1 MAVQRIPKELRYK
14 NDLYKK
20 TSAEITALAKERAD
34 ANKKRIAA
42 KKKTGKTKKAT
53 KTLFDTKEYKKAI
66 KEINRQTEIYG
77 SVRSSKINQMRR
89 IAKKAGYSVSSKTLG
104 IPTARQLSGQMK
116 RQLNADLKSLF
127 TFSSEI
133 QRVRMQQKIKEVEH
147 QTRSLVEQYELQL
160 EQIMLELRGG
170 EVPDQARK
178 LYELMKGLLLEGMS
192 AAEQYSQRK
201 AEKMYE
207 YTIKVVDE
215 PVTWMKY
222 AMRLLNYL
230 PDIESVIERY
240 MYSSDQSYIIYN
252 FGGGISY
259 NDENRY
265 ECWNKVI
272 RIFWEN
278 VFDDSQFYMW
288 MQTATAKEKKAP
300 TKAAVQRTMFETYVE
315 QSTADS
321 RFAMDLDTSG
331 LD

>member
-20 TSAEITALAKERAD
+20 TSAEITALAKERAN
-34 ANKKRIAA
+34 ANKKRVAA
-42 KKKTGKTKKAT
+42 KKKTSKTKKKV
-53 KTLFDTKEYKKAI
+53 KTLFDTKEYKKAV
-66 KEINRQTEIYG
+66 KEIHRQAEIY
-77 SVRSSKINQMRR
+77 SMVRSSKINQIRR
-89 IAKKAGYSVSSKTLG
+89 ISKKAGYSISAKTLG
-104 IPTARQLSGQMK
+104 VPTARQLSSQMRK
-116 RQLNADLKSLF
+116 QLIADMKALLLLP
-127 TFSSEI
+127 SEL

-147 QTRSLVEQYELQL
+147 QAKSLVEQYELQL
-160 EQIMLELRGG
+160 EQIVLELRGG
-170 EVPDQARK
+170 EIPEQAQK
-178 LYELMKGLLLEGMS
+178 LYELMKGLLLEGMN
-192 AAEQYSQRK
+192 AAESYAKTK

-207 YTIKVVDE
+207 YTIRVVDE

-230 PDIESVIERY
+230 PDIEAVVERY
-240 MYSSDQSYIIYN
+240 MYSSDQSYVIYN

-278 VFDDSQFYMW
+278 IFDDSQFYMW

-300 TKAAVQRTMFETYVE
+300 SRASVQRTMYETYV
-315 QSTADS
+315 QDS
-321 RFAMDLDTSG
+321 VTNPRFAIDLDTSG